1 MHSKTFSK
9 QQTEI
14 LLFLLLKV
22 LTEPNNQYKL
32 FDKEKTSHWT
42 EIALKCTVI
51 QYSKSKS
58 INYKLICI
66 SLLFFLQFPVSIGL
80 NQLWRHNIAFYDK
93 DVDAEYV
100 GGKN

>member
-32 FDKEKTSHWT
+32 FDKEKTSH
-42 EIALKCTVI
+42 
-51 QYSKSKS
+51 
-58 INYKLICI
+58 
-66 SLLFFLQFPVSIGL
+66 
-80 NQLWRHNIAFYDK
+80 
-93 DVDAEYV
+93 
-100 GGKN
+100 

>member
-32 FDKEKTSHWT
+32 FYKEKTSH
-42 EIALKCTVI
+42 
-51 QYSKSKS
+51 
-58 INYKLICI
+58 
-66 SLLFFLQFPVSIGL
+66 
-80 NQLWRHNIAFYDK
+80 
-93 DVDAEYV
+93 
-100 GGKN
+100 